1 MAETTTTQPVNIYQ
15 LGFEIG
21 GEPPLRMVDDGTQRR
36 IRTDAVDQATLDAAV
51 AAHVA
56 DWTVVPPPVVLPP
69 TVEESS
75 ALAARLTVVD
85 KVRADTLDDDTVA
98 GLVSIFPDL
107 TAGLQVATG
116 DVYQWD
122 GTLVE
127 ALQPHTV
134 EAWWLDL
141 ASLPPSLYKVHRTDD
156 GTGPIEWQPGI
167 SVTTEDQV
175 WYDGVLYDVTQA
187 HTTQAGW
194 EPPAVPALFT
204 PVEV

>member
-1 MAETTTTQPVNIYQ
+1 MMERTDRHGYWTS
-15 LGFEIG
+15 E
-21 GEPPLRMVDDGTQRR
+21 DGTAWTLVTPSQEFLDR
-36 IRTDAVDQATLDAAV
+36 QAADNAV
-51 AAHVA
+51 AAAREDDAQAERAAAKAKATAQEV
-56 DWTVVPPPVVLPP
+56 
-69 TVEESS
+69 
-75 ALAARLTVVD
+75 AARLTVVD
-85 KVRADTLDDDTVA
+85 KVKADVLTDEQVA
-98 GLVSIFPDL
+98 EIAPLFDPL
-107 TAGLQVATG
+107 TAGTQVDTG
-116 DVYQWD
+116 DVYRWD

-175 WYDGVLYDVTQA
+175 WYDGVLYDVIQA
-187 HTTQAGW
+187 HTTQEGW
-194 EPPAVPALFT
+194 TPPATPALFT

>member
-1 MAETTTTQPVNIYQ
+1 MTTVR
-15 LGFEIG
+15 L
-21 GEPPLRMVDDGTQRR
+21 PPANLPSDADWHVVERHGDGTVTAEVDGAYLNPAR
-36 IRTDAVDQATLDAAV
+36 DA
-51 AAHVA
+51 
-56 DWTVVPPPVVLPP
+56 
-69 TVEESS
+69 
-75 ALAARLTVVD
+75 AARLTVVD
-85 KVRADTLDDDTVA
+85 KVKADALTDVEVATVA
-98 GLVSIFPDL
+98 PLFDPL
-107 TAGLQVATG
+107 TAGTAVATG
-116 DVYQWD
+116 DVYRWD

-127 ALQPHTV
+127 TLQPHTV

-156 GTGPIEWQPGI
+156 GSGPIAWQPGI

-194 EPPAVPALFT
+194 EPPAVPAMFT